1 MCSEL
6 VSPHDVK
13 NDVSYTC
20 SAFFWLHGLKNDI
33 CFMCSA
39 LVSPHGLNNDGY
51 YMCKVFVSRHW
62 HVTCVALFFSWF
74 ENFQNTYRVKV
85 DLAQN
90 ELPVANNKRC
100 FLDEQSRAFE
110 ITCSSV
116 VGFRL

>member
-20 SAFFWLHGLKNDI
+20 SAFFWLHGLKSDI

-74 ENFQNTYRVKV
+74 EKTH
-85 DLAQN
+85 
-90 ELPVANNKRC
+90 
-100 FLDEQSRAFE
+100 
-110 ITCSSV
+110 ITCVARLVRVTNDV
-116 VGFRL
+116 VERRILLILNV